1 MSPPDHLL
9 PDRLASVL
17 AVVYLIFNEGYDG
30 RADLAGEAIRLGLA
44 LTELMPDEPEV
55 HGLLALMLLNDS
67 RRDARRRDGEIVL
80 LADQDRSLWD
90 RTRIEAGLS
99 ALAKARALTGRGA
112 YVLQAE
118 IASLHAAGE
127 TDWRQIASMYG
138 ELLRVTGS
146 PVVELNRAVAIGEAE
161 GPAAGLAA
169 IEGLQLD
176 GYLYF
181 HTTRADFLR
190 RLDRRDEARESYLK
204 ALGLVHSDAERRF
217 IEQRLAETARPEA

>member
-1 MSPPDHLL
+1 
-9 PDRLASVL
+9 
-17 AVVYLIFNEGYDG
+17 
-30 RADLAGEAIRLGLA
+30 
-44 LTELMPDEPEV
+44 
-55 HGLLALMLLNDS
+55 
-67 RRDARRRDGEIVL
+67 
-80 LADQDRSLWD
+80 
-90 RTRIEAGLS
+90 
-99 ALAKARALTGRGA
+99 
-112 YVLQAE
+112 
-118 IASLHAAGE
+118 
-127 TDWRQIASMYG
+127 MYG

>member
-1 MSPPDHLL
+1 M
-9 PDRLASVL
+9 
-17 AVVYLIFNEGYDG
+17 
-30 RADLAGEAIRLGLA
+30 
-44 LTELMPDEPEV
+44 
-55 HGLLALMLLNDS
+55 
-67 RRDARRRDGEIVL
+67 
-80 LADQDRSLWD
+80 
-90 RTRIEAGLS
+90 
-99 ALAKARALTGRGA
+99 
-112 YVLQAE
+112 LQAE

-161 GPAAGLAA
+161 GPSAGLAA

-204 ALGLVHSDAERRF
+204 ALG
-217 IEQRLAETARPEA
+217 ARPLRRRAAVPRAAAGRNRAPEA